1 MPHPDLE
8 IRGGGQSSRTF
19 DGGGGLQKNFFRPFG
34 PQFGLKI
41 GGDPGPLGPSPGS
54 ATRWSSCVQCTTLNR
69 TMESTTGRIQ
79 PSWHSEQ
86 IFPSLYKAAVIN

>member
-8 IRGGGQSSRTF
+8 IRGGDSHPEPLIR
-19 DGGGGLQKNFFRPFG
+19 GGGLQKKFFRPFG

-41 GGDPGPLGPSPGS
+41 GGDQGPLGPSPGS

-69 TMESTTGRIQ
+69 TMESTAGRIQ

-86 IFPSLYKAAVIN
+86 IFPSLYMAAVIN